1 MATRI
6 ISHLDMDCFYCQV
19 EHKRLNIPAS
29 TPLAVQQWGG
39 VIAINYAARGPPY
52 NIKRGMK
59 PEECRRRCP
68 SIQLIHVEVISANDV
83 EGSSKVI
90 GEGSSEAN
98 ESSLSPSSSASNMG
112 LSSPTSSSSASF
124 SSPSLKYDHGRPAQ
138 ETSKVSLERYRR
150 ASEKIMSIIE
160 RFCPLCE
167 RASIDEAYIDIT
179 DLVDNKIKNNH
190 KKNIEITNN
199 IDQLATIDGSSLSQ
213 FNSYD
218 SRLRVAASI
227 VYEIRTTVYNE
238 LGYTVSGGIASNKF
252 LAKQASSSRYIYID
266 ITTFVRI
273 DVCYTYIDKYHYHQN
288 HCHLIVIISS
298 LSSSSSS

>member
-1 MATRI
+1 MAARI

-19 EHKRLNIPAS
+19 EHKRLNIPTS

-59 PEECRRRCP
+59 PEECKRRCP
-68 SIQLIHVEVISANDV
+68 NIQLIHVEVISANDV
-83 EGSSKVI
+83 EGSSRVV
-90 GEGSSEAN
+90 GEAN
-98 ESSLSPSSSASNMG
+98 ENLLSSPSSSSNIG
-112 LSSPTSSSSASF
+112 LSSPSSSVTSSSASI
-124 SSPSLKYDHGRPAQ
+124 SSLSFKYAHGRSAQ

-179 DLVDNKIKNNH
+179 ELVDSKMKNNSI
-190 KKNIEITNN
+190 KNIEISSS
-199 IDQLATIDGSSLSQ
+199 IDQLTTIDGSSLSQ

-218 SRLRVAASI
+218 NRLRIAASI

-252 LAKQASSSRYIYID
+252 LAKQASSSRYIHIY
-266 ITTFVRI
+266 
-273 DVCYTYIDKYHYHQN
+273 
-288 HCHLIVIISS
+288 L
-298 LSSSSSS
+298 

>member
-19 EHKRLNIPAS
+19 EHKRLNIPTS

-59 PEECRRRCP
+59 PEECKRRCP
-68 SIQLIHVEVISANDV
+68 TIQLIHVEVISANDV
-83 EGSSKVI
+83 ESSSRVV
-90 GEGSSEAN
+90 GEISEN
-98 ESSLSPSSSASNMG
+98 LLSSPSSSSTTR
-112 LSSPTSSSSASF
+112 LSSPSSSSATSSSASF
-124 SSPSLKYDHGRPAQ
+124 PSPSLKYAHGRPAQ

-179 DLVDNKIKNNH
+179 ELVNSKIKNNN
-190 KKNIEITNN
+190 KDEINSN
-199 IDQLATIDGSSLSQ
+199 IDQLTTIDGSSLSQ

-218 SRLRVAASI
+218 NRLKIAASI

-238 LGYTVSGGIASNKF
+238 LG
-252 LAKQASSSRYIYID
+252 
-266 ITTFVRI
+266 
-273 DVCYTYIDKYHYHQN
+273 
-288 HCHLIVIISS
+288 
-298 LSSSSSS
+298 